1 VKELKNEEAKT
12 QVGKTKRGNQVVMQE
27 MMIKG
32 DRTE

>member
-1 VKELKNEEAKT
+1 VKELQNEKAKT
-12 QVGKTKRGNQVVMQE
+12 KLEETKRGKQAVLQE